1 MTKRFARRF
10 GLLVAALAT
19 LAACGDKPAEPS
31 AKPPAQAST
40 SVAASIVPT
49 LSYTSVPEQ
58 PRAGDNAVSV
68 RLTATD
74 GTAISDAAVTATY
87 FMPAMPAMSMPEM
100 RDSFELVPQG
110 DGRYSGNVR
119 LSMGGTWM
127 VTVVAKRGEESVARK
142 VFNIVAKE

>member
-1 MTKRFARRF
+1 MTKNVVERS

-31 AKPPAQAST
+31 AAPTTQASA
-40 SVAASIVPT
+40 SVPVSSLPT

-58 PRAGDNAVSV
+58 PQAGDNSVSV
-68 RLTATD
+68 RLTAAD

-100 RDSFELVPQG
+100 RDSFVLVPQG
-110 DGRYSGNVR
+110 DGRYAGNVR
-119 LSMGGTWM
+119 LSMGGTWS
-127 VTVVAKRGEESVARK
+127 VTVVAKRGEEPVARK